1 MSRPGSFAWRD
12 AVLTRLDAA
21 VVGDR
26 VVVADSWLVSGGLA
40 LAVDVHRE
48 RFLSSVDAQARGR
61 RSEAEAFWRAACA
74 EMPATG
80 SWSPRV
86 ELSGTGDTLEFR
98 LRLRPAPPL
107 RESVRLVTASHDPRE
122 QPTVKGPDLERL
134 AALRTE
140 AEGRGADEAVILS
153 PDGTVV
159 EGDYTS
165 LVWWRGDALC
175 TVADAIPRLPGVTE
189 KSLVTLAT
197 ALGVEVLP
205 DEVLPEELDGLEVW
219 ALNSLQGIRIA
230 TQWIDGPTLAE
241 QPGRLRLWRARLDRL
256 RRPVA

>member
-1 MSRPGSFAWRD
+1 
-12 AVLTRLDAA
+12 
-21 VVGDR
+21 
-26 VVVADSWLVSGGLA
+26 
-40 LAVDVHRE
+40 
-48 RFLSSVDAQARGR
+48 
-61 RSEAEAFWRAACA
+61 
-74 EMPATG
+74 
-80 SWSPRV
+80 
-86 ELSGTGDTLEFR
+86 
-98 LRLRPAPPL
+98 
-107 RESVRLVTASHDPRE
+107 
-122 QPTVKGPDLERL
+122 VKGPDLERL

-159 EGDYTS
+159 EGNYTS

-175 TVADAIPRLPGVTE
+175 TVAEAVPRLPGVTE

-205 DEVLPEELDGLEVW
+205 DEVLPDELGGREVW

-230 TQWIDGPTLAE
+230 THWIDGPTLAE
-241 QPGRLRLWRARLDRL
+241 KPGRLRLWRARLDRL